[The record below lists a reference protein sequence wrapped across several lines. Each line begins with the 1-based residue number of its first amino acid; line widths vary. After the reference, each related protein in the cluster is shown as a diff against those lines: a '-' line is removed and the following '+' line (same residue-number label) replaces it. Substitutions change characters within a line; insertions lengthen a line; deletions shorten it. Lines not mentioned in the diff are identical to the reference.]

1 MPFKPGQSGNPA
13 GRKPGTLRK
22 TTVDVRAAIAQFA
35 QDNVE
40 QMSAWL
46 CQIVDP
52 AKRLDLYLRA
62 IEYHI
67 PKLGRM
73 ELTGANGGPV
83 QTERIERLIVDP
95 ANPDRPSLPPAA

>member
-22 TTVDVRAAIAQFA
+22 TTVDVREAIARFA

-40 QMSAWL
+40 QMSEWL
-46 CQIVDP
+46 NQIEDP

-67 PKLGRM
+67 PKLGRI
-73 ELTGANGGPV
+73 EHTGQNGGPFQV
-83 QTERIERLIVDP
+83 TIQGADARL
-95 ANPDRPSLPPAA
+95 